1 MPVSLGCEGA
11 DLLAHVDGAAG
22 VRARAVVT
30 PNSRSSRAEGEGE
43 GTWRGS
49 TVTAVGF
56 RKAEQLMAG

>member
-1 MPVSLGCEGA
+1 MPVSLGCERA

-22 VRARAVVT
+22 ARDRADVT
-30 PNSRSSRAEGEGE
+30 PNSRSSRAKGEGE
-43 GTWRGS
+43 GTGRGR